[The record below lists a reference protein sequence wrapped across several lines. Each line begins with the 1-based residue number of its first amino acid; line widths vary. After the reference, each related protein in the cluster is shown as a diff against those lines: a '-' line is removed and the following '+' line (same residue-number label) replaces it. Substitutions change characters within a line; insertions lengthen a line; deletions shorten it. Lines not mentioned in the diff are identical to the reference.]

1 LLATA
6 CLLLTAATVH
16 AEDPS
21 LTVAT
26 ATPHGESHLPAWVQ
40 AVLATAP
47 LYAADSAGNR
57 VVARLPTNTFLR
69 VLDGGA
75 SRLQVQAYDQNGNP
89 AQTGWVDV
97 DQVQPSAPGTNWLV
111 SATATTPLW
120 GADDSTATD
129 IRNLAPFTPLQEID
143 GPTLNRLLVRVY
155 QPDFSG
161 SPALGWVDVLDIGPA
176 LPPQLRVPA
185 APSDTPAAAL
195 PPIDTNTQQAFLA
208 AVVPAARQGAVTRQ
222 VPASVTLAQ
231 AILESDWGRSALAQD
246 ANNYFGMKATGT
258 LGNDG
263 VVWLPTSEYD
273 DSGNLYTTSS
283 AFRAYK
289 SLDDSIADHDRLL
302 STASRYAPAMQA
314 TSDPQ
319 QFAAL
324 IAQGGYSS
332 DPAYADKL
340 VSLMDRYNL
349 YQFDG

>member
-1 LLATA
+1 LLAVA
-6 CLLLTAATVH
+6 CLLLTTGTVH
-16 AEDPS
+16 AEDPT

-26 ATPHGESHLPAWVQ
+26 VTPHGESHLPAWVQ
-40 AVLATAP
+40 TVVAAAP
-47 LYAADSAGNR
+47 LYGADSAGNQ
-57 VVARLPTNTFLR
+57 VVARLQTNAFLR

-75 SRLQVQAYDQNGNP
+75 SRLQVQAYDQNGDP

-111 SATATTPLW
+111 SATATPLW
-120 GADDSTATD
+120 GADDSSATS

-143 GPTLNRLLVRVY
+143 GPTLNRVLVRVY

-161 SPALGWVDVLDIGPA
+161 STAMGWVDASDIGPA

-185 APSDTPAAAL
+185 VPSDTTGGAL
-195 PPIDTNTQQAFLA
+195 PPFDANQQQAFLA
-208 AVVPAARQGAVTRQ
+208 AVVPAARQAAAATG

-231 AILESDWGRSALAQD
+231 AILESNWGRSALAQV
-246 ANNYFGMKATGT
+246 ANNYFGMKVMGT

-289 SLDDSIADHDRLL
+289 SLADSVADHVRLL
-302 STASRYAPAMQA
+302 STASRYASAMQA
-314 TSDPQ
+314 TSDPR

-340 VSLMDRYNL
+340 VALMDRYNL